1 MLEHFCVLQK
11 SEFISLINN
20 LELKGIPFQ
29 RLFSEPNQL
38 KETLL
43 KAPQLDYD
51 EDYIVIKIERKD
63 DKEIKDGLL
72 IVHIHNTLELI
83 PITEIA
89 FLGYKRK
96 FSDSLQWTDP
106 SKYNFEEFYKEY
118 LDVKMQIDS
127 MRNFE
132 LCQKHRFTSDGNLLI
147 PEDLLFHIIQAKIDK
162 QLKGKIDIQI
172 KENDYK
178 HVYESLMLYEQ
189 GSHFQRENAFG
200 FLLHAIGVFVVHYG
214 HGPKLREIKNLR
226 QTKFIKTL
234 KEINAK
240 KKFKFFNEIFSDS
253 DINNL
258 IEGFKSNSNEFFFK
272 GHFKQLKV
280 ISYYLFYYF
289 LLHEKKKSFL
299 TIIESVNQF
308 LGEDYFSD
316 EEVTAFLLI
325 AINSSPLKIAE
336 DIMFAN
342 ENLSFISIKNHCD
355 WQDLQLLGDY
365 YGNKKQQ
372 SHTKGKIAET
382 KKDTSESA
390 PANTEVP
397 AAEVKKL
404 LPAVKEAPVTEEQ
417 NTVKESVSAITESS
431 EAAIEKIVPAIEK
444 PVAEEPVPAVKESLV
459 VKEVPVVEE
468 QYTVEA
474 SVPPIEEQVVEAPV
488 KEVPVDD
495 APVAAAEAPVVEEQN
510 TVKESAS
517 AKTEVPAPEVK
528 KLLPAV
534 KEAPV
539 AEEQNTVKESVSA
552 ITESPDAAVEKIVPA
567 IEKPV
572 AEEPVTEEPIVEE
585 PITGESVTEEPIAE
599 EPVKEVPVDD
609 ASVAAAEA
617 PVVEEQ
623 VVIKPID
630 PASDELPLDWGIS
643 TLNKKK

>member
-11 SEFISLINN
+11 SEFVSLINN

-200 FLLHAIGVFVVHYG
+200 FLLHAIGVFVLHYG
-214 HGPKLREIKNLR
+214 HGPKLREIRKLR
-226 QTKFIKTL
+226 ETKFIKTL

-258 IEGFKSNSNEFFFK
+258 IEGFKSNSNEFLFK
-272 GHFKQLKV
+272 GHIKQLKV

-308 LGEDYFSD
+308 LGEIYFS
-316 EEVTAFLLI
+316 EEEETAFLLI
-325 AINSSPLKIAE
+325 AINCSSLKIAE

-342 ENLSFISIKNHCD
+342 ENLSFISSKNHCD

-372 SHTKGKIAET
+372 SHTKGKISET

-390 PANTEVP
+390 PANIESPVP
-397 AAEVKKL
+397 EVKKI
-404 LPAVKEAPVTEEQ
+404 LPAANEAPVVEEQ
-417 NTVKESVSAITESS
+417 DTVKESVSAITESP
-431 EAAIEKIVPAIEK
+431 EVAIEKIVPAIEE
-444 PVAEEPVPAVKESLV
+444 PVREEPVREEPVPAVKESLI

-474 SVPPIEEQVVEAPV
+474 SVPPIEEYLAEAPV

-495 APVAAAEAPVVEEQN
+495 APVTAAEAPVVEEQN
-510 TVKESAS
+510 TVKESSS
-517 AKTEVPAPEVK
+517 ANTEVPAPEVK

-552 ITESPDAAVEKIVPA
+552 ITESPEVAVEKIVPA

-572 AEEPVTEEPIVEE
+572 EEEPVKEAPIVEE

-599 EPVKEVPVDD
+599 EPLP
-609 ASVAAAEA
+609 AIEA
-617 PVVEEQ
+617 PVVEAPVDKKRMGSKVDSSNTQ
-623 VVIKPID
+623 
-630 PASDELPLDWGIS
+630 SELPFID
-643 TLNKKK
+643 

>member
-1 MLEHFCVLQK
+1 MNFMLEHFCVLQK
-11 SEFISLINN
+11 SEFVSLINN

-63 DKEIKDGLL
+63 DKEIKDGLI
-72 IVHIHNTLELI
+72 IVHIHNMLELI

-118 LDVKMQIDS
+118 LDAKMQIDS

-132 LCQKHRFTSDGNLLI
+132 LCIKYRFTSDGNLLI
-147 PEDLLFHIIQAKIDK
+147 PEDLLFQIIQAKIDK
-162 QLKGKIDIQI
+162 QLKSKIDIQI

-178 HVYESLMLYEQ
+178 HVYESLMVYEQ

-200 FLLHAIGVFVVHYG
+200 FLLHAIGVFVLHYG
-214 HGPKLREIKNLR
+214 HGPKLREIRKLR
-226 QTKFIKTL
+226 ETNFIKTL

-258 IEGFKSNSNEFFFK
+258 IEGFKSNSNEFLFK
-272 GHFKQLKV
+272 GHIKQLKV

-308 LGEDYFSD
+308 LGEDYFSV

-325 AINSSPLKIAE
+325 AINCSPLKIAE

-382 KKDTSESA
+382 KKNTSESA
-390 PANTEVP
+390 PAPANIESPVP
-397 AAEVKKL
+397 EVKKI
-404 LPAVKEAPVTEEQ
+404 LPAVKEAPVVEEQ
-417 NTVKESVSAITESS
+417 NTVKESVSAIAQDPVTAITKPVSDIAEVP
-431 EAAIEKIVPAIEK
+431 EAAVEKIVPAIEK
-444 PVAEEPVPAVKESLV
+444 PVTEEPVTEEPVPAVKESLV
-459 VKEVPVVEE
+459 VKEVPVVEK

-474 SVPPIEEQVVEAPV
+474 SVPPIEEQVAEATV

-510 TVKESAS
+510 TVKES
-517 AKTEVPAPEVK
+517 
-528 KLLPAV
+528 
-534 KEAPV
+534 
-539 AEEQNTVKESVSA
+539 VSA
-552 ITESPDAAVEKIVPA
+552 ITESPEAAVEKIVSA
-567 IEKPV
+567 IEKSV
-572 AEEPVTEEPIVEE
+572 AEEPVPAI
-585 PITGESVTEEPIAE
+585 
-599 EPVKEVPVDD
+599 
-609 ASVAAAEA
+609 EA
-617 PVVEEQ
+617 PVVEAPVDKKRRGSKVNSSNTQ
-623 VVIKPID
+623 
-630 PASDELPLDWGIS
+630 SELPFDD
-643 TLNKKK
+643 

>member
-11 SEFISLINN
+11 SEFVSLINN

-43 KAPQLDYD
+43 NAPHLDYD
-51 EDYIVIKIERKD
+51 EDYIVIKIERKN

-83 PITEIA
+83 PITKIA
-89 FLGYKRK
+89 FSGYKLK
-96 FSDSLQWTDP
+96 FSDSLQWTEP

-118 LDVKMQIDS
+118 LDAKMQIDS

-132 LCQKHRFTSDGNLLI
+132 LCQKHLFTSDGNLLI
-147 PEDLLFHIIQAKIDK
+147 PQDLLFQIIQAKIDK
-162 QLKGKIDIQI
+162 QLKSKIDIQI

-178 HVYESLMLYEQ
+178 HVYESLMVYEQ

-200 FLLHAIGVFVVHYG
+200 FLLHAIGVFVLHYG
-214 HGPKLREIKNLR
+214 HGPKLREIKKLR
-226 QTKFIKTL
+226 ETTFIKTL
-234 KEINAK
+234 KEINEK
-240 KKFKFFNEIFSDS
+240 KNFKFFNEIFSDS

-258 IEGFKSNSNEFFFK
+258 IEGFKSNSNEFLFK

-280 ISYYLFYYF
+280 ISYYLFYHF

-299 TIIESVNQF
+299 TIFHSIKQF
-308 LGEDYFSD
+308 LGENYFS
-316 EEVTAFLLI
+316 EEEETAFLLI
-325 AINSSPLKIAE
+325 AINCSPLKIAE

-382 KKDTSESA
+382 KKNTSKSA
-390 PANTEVP
+390 PAPANIESPVP
-397 AAEVKKL
+397 EVKKI
-404 LPAVKEAPVTEEQ
+404 LPAVKEAPVVEEQ
-417 NTVKESVSAITESS
+417 DTVKESVSSIKESP
-431 EAAIEKIVPAIEK
+431 EAAVEKIVPAFEK
-444 PVAEEPVPAVKESLV
+444 PVAEEPVPSVKESLV

-474 SVPPIEEQVVEAPV
+474 SVPPIEASVV
-488 KEVPVDD
+488 EVPVDD
-495 APVAAAEAPVVEEQN
+495 
-510 TVKESAS
+510 
-517 AKTEVPAPEVK
+517 
-528 KLLPAV
+528 
-534 KEAPV
+534 
-539 AEEQNTVKESVSA
+539 
-552 ITESPDAAVEKIVPA
+552 
-567 IEKPV
+567 
-572 AEEPVTEEPIVEE
+572 
-585 PITGESVTEEPIAE
+585 
-599 EPVKEVPVDD
+599 VPVD
-609 ASVAAAEA
+609 AEEA

-630 PASDELPLDWGIS
+630 PKSDELPFPP
-643 TLNKKK
+643 N

>member
-11 SEFISLINN
+11 SEFVSLINN

-43 KAPQLDYD
+43 NAPQLDYD
-51 EDYIVIKIERKD
+51 EDYIVLKIERKD

-118 LDVKMQIDS
+118 LDAKMQIDS

-132 LCQKHRFTSDGNLLI
+132 LCQKHLFTSDGNSLI
-147 PEDLLFHIIQAKIDK
+147 PEDLLVQIIQAKIDK
-162 QLKGKIDIQI
+162 QLKSKIDIQI
-172 KENDYK
+172 MKNDYK

-200 FLLHAIGVFVVHYG
+200 FLLHAIGVFILHNGY
-214 HGPKLREIKNLR
+214 GPKLREIRKLR
-226 QTKFIKTL
+226 ETTFIKTL
-234 KEINAK
+234 KEINEK
-240 KKFKFFNEIFSDS
+240 KKFKFFNEIFSDF

-258 IEGFKSNSNEFFFK
+258 IEGFKSNSNEFLFK
-272 GHFKQLKV
+272 GHIKQLKV

-299 TIIESVNQF
+299 TIFHSINQF
-308 LGEDYFSD
+308 LGENYFSE

-325 AINSSPLKIAE
+325 AINCSPSKIAE

-342 ENLSFISIKNHCD
+342 ENLNFISKENHCD

-365 YGNKKQQ
+365 YGNKKRQ
-372 SHTKGKIAET
+372 SHTKGKIAAS

-390 PANTEVP
+390 PAPANTECP
-397 AAEVKKL
+397 APEVKKL
-404 LPAVKEAPVTEEQ
+404 LPAVKESTVVEEQDTVKESVSVIVQDPVTAITKPVSDIAEVPEAAIEKIVPAIEKPVTEEPVPTVKESTIVEEQYTAEVSVPAIEEQVAEAPVKEVSIAEEPITGESVTEEPVPAIEAPVVEEQ
-417 NTVKESVSAITESS
+417 NTVKESVSAITESP
-431 EAAIEKIVPAIEK
+431 EAAVEK

-459 VKEVPVVEE
+459 VKEVPVVDE

-474 SVPPIEEQVVEAPV
+474 SVPPIEEQV
-488 KEVPVDD
+488 
-495 APVAAAEAPVVEEQN
+495 AEA
-510 TVKESAS
+510 
-517 AKTEVPAPEVK
+517 
-528 KLLPAV
+528 
-534 KEAPV
+534 
-539 AEEQNTVKESVSA
+539 
-552 ITESPDAAVEKIVPA
+552 
-567 IEKPV
+567 
-572 AEEPVTEEPIVEE
+572 
-585 PITGESVTEEPIAE
+585 
-599 EPVKEVPVDD
+599 PVKEVPVDD

-630 PASDELPLDWGIS
+630 PEIDELPFPPY
-643 TLNKKK
+643 

>member
-11 SEFISLINN
+11 PEFVSLINN

-63 DKEIKDGLL
+63 DKEIKDGLI

-118 LDVKMQIDS
+118 LEAKMQIDS

-147 PEDLLFHIIQAKIDK
+147 PEDLLFQIIQAKIDK
-162 QLKGKIDIQI
+162 QLKSKIDIQI
-172 KENDYK
+172 KENEYK
-178 HVYESLMLYEQ
+178 HVYESLMVYEQ

-200 FLLHAIGVFVVHYG
+200 FLLHAIGVFVLHYG
-214 HGPKLREIKNLR
+214 HGPKLREIRKLR
-226 QTKFIKTL
+226 ETNFIKTL

-258 IEGFKSNSNEFFFK
+258 IEGFKSNSNEFLFK
-272 GHFKQLKV
+272 GHIKQLKV

-325 AINSSPLKIAE
+325 AINCSPLKIAE

-382 KKDTSESA
+382 KKTLQNQPLLTQRFQLLKLKNDYLLL
-390 PANTEVP
+390 
-397 AAEVKKL
+397 KKPL
-404 LPAVKEAPVTEEQ
+404 LLK
-417 NTVKESVSAITESS
+417 N
-431 EAAIEKIVPAIEK
+431 KIRLK
-444 PVAEEPVPAVKESLV
+444 N
-459 VKEVPVVEE
+459 
-468 QYTVEA
+468 QYPL
-474 SVPPIEEQVVEAPV
+474 SH
-488 KEVPVDD
+488 
-495 APVAAAEAPVVEEQN
+495 
-510 TVKESAS
+510 
-517 AKTEVPAPEVK
+517 
-528 KLLPAV
+528 
-534 KEAPV
+534 
-539 AEEQNTVKESVSA
+539 
-552 ITESPDAAVEKIVPA
+552 KI
-567 IEKPV
+567 
-572 AEEPVTEEPIVEE
+572 
-585 PITGESVTEEPIAE
+585 
-599 EPVKEVPVDD
+599 
-609 ASVAAAEA
+609 
-617 PVVEEQ
+617 Q
-623 VVIKPID
+623 
-630 PASDELPLDWGIS
+630 
-643 TLNKKK
+643 

>member
-1 MLEHFCVLQK
+1 MNFMLEHFCVLQK
-11 SEFISLINN
+11 SEFVSLINN

-72 IVHIHNTLELI
+72 IIHIHNTIELI

-118 LDVKMQIDS
+118 LDAKMQIDS

-147 PEDLLFHIIQAKIDK
+147 PEDLLFQIIQAKIDK
-162 QLKGKIDIQI
+162 QLKSKIDIQI

-178 HVYESLMLYEQ
+178 HVYESLMVYEQ

-200 FLLHAIGVFVVHYG
+200 FLLHAIGVFVLHYG
-214 HGPKLREIKNLR
+214 HGPKLREIRKLR
-226 QTKFIKTL
+226 ETNFIKTL

-258 IEGFKSNSNEFFFK
+258 IEGFKSNSNEFLFK
-272 GHFKQLKV
+272 GHIKQLKV

-325 AINSSPLKIAE
+325 AINCSPLKIAE

-397 AAEVKKL
+397 APEVKKR
-404 LPAVKEAPVTEEQ
+404 LPAVKEAPVVEEQ
-417 NTVKESVSAITESS
+417 DTVKESVSAIAQDPVTAITKPVSDIAEVP

-444 PVAEEPVPAVKESLV
+444 PVTEESVPAVKESLI
-459 VKEVPVVEE
+459 VEE
-468 QYTVEA
+468 QFTVEV
-474 SVPPIEEQVVEAPV
+474 SVPAIEEQVAEAPV
-488 KEVPVDD
+488 KEVSI
-495 APVAAAEAPVVEEQN
+495 A
-510 TVKESAS
+510 
-517 AKTEVPAPEVK
+517 
-528 KLLPAV
+528 
-534 KEAPV
+534 
-539 AEEQNTVKESVSA
+539 
-552 ITESPDAAVEKIVPA
+552 
-567 IEKPV
+567 
-572 AEEPVTEEPIVEE
+572 EE

-599 EPVKEVPVDD
+599 EPVKEVPITVE
-609 ASVAAAEA
+609 SVTEEPIAEEPIAEEPVPAIEAPVAEA
-617 PVVEEQ
+617 PVDKKRTGSNNSSNTQ
-623 VVIKPID
+623 
-630 PASDELPLDWGIS
+630 SELPFID
-643 TLNKKK
+643 